1 MMDTLIDLISLIL
14 MLLGFG
20 AMCFI
25 LADLILKGRASE
37 MVLKFIEKR
46 NGVK

>member
-1 MMDTLIDLISLIL
+1 MDTLINLISLTL

-25 LADLILKGRASE
+25 FADLILKGLASE
-37 MVLKFIEKR
+37 MILKFIEKR

>member
-1 MMDTLIDLISLIL
+1 MDIVLLMSLIL
-14 MLLGFG
+14 VLVGCS

-25 LADLILKGRASE
+25 VADLILKGRPSE

>member
-14 MLLGFG
+14 ILLGFS
-20 AMCFI
+20 ATIFI
-25 LADLILKGRASE
+25 VADLILKGRASE